1 MQRRAAAALSPVW
14 PGCAV
19 TELRPLPGG
28 ASSLTF
34 VAEVTGAP
42 PGPAGAPRDRVVVKM
57 APPGLAPLRN
67 RDVLRQARVLRA
79 LELVPD
85 VAVPAVHAADSGDPP
100 QTPPLFVM
108 DYVAGESYE
117 PLLTAH
123 GSRGDPPPDDQVAA
137 RALAAV
143 RMLAAL
149 HGQDAAQLGLADE
162 PAITLPEE
170 YAKWAKALATCDLSD
185 DEALLERECRAR
197 LERGASRSRCRRRCC
212 TVTGGSATCN
222 AVGQQVRAVIDWEIW
237 SIGDPRTDL
246 AWMMMWASPDNPG
259 ASSPAAFMIAPQQLL
274 AWYEEAA
281 GRDVDELGW
290 VAGLIRYKSAAT
302 TALLVKNAEQAR
314 RGRRA
319 RRAHA
324 PQHQRHAGLGP
335 RRSCHEQRPADP
347 GWNGV
352 TDSFLLTGKVALVT
366 GGSRGLGRE
375 MVRAFARAG
384 ADVVIAS
391 RDAGVVRGTRQRD
404 RRQRPA
410 GLRWPSAATS
420 ATGTSCQAFLDA
432 VYDRF
437 GRLDVLVN
445 NAGKSPLYPALAEV
459 DERMWDSVLA
469 VNLKGPFRLTAL
481 AGQRMA
487 AGDGGSIINISSTR
501 RRASRGRAC
510 CRTPRPKPVST
521 RSRPGSPWPT
531 ARTSG

>member
-197 LERGASRSRCRRRCC
+197 LERGEPEPLPPAVLHGDWRLGNMQCR
-212 TVTGGSATCN
+212 
-222 AVGQQVRAVIDWEIW
+222 GQQVRAVIDWEIW

-302 TALLVKNAEQAR
+302 TALLVKNAER
-314 RGRRA
+314 RGE
-319 RRAHA
+319 
-324 PQHQRHAGLGP
+324 AGEHVERM
-335 RRSCHEQRPADP
+335 RRSISGAL
-347 GWNGV
+347 GW
-352 TDSFLLTGKVALVT
+352 
-366 GGSRGLGRE
+366 
-375 MVRAFARAG
+375 
-384 ADVVIAS
+384 
-391 RDAGVVRGTRQRD
+391 
-404 RRQRPA
+404 
-410 GLRWPSAATS
+410 
-420 ATGTSCQAFLDA
+420 
-432 VYDRF
+432 
-437 GRLDVLVN
+437 
-445 NAGKSPLYPALAEV
+445 ALA
-459 DERMWDSVLA
+459 VL
-469 VNLKGPFRLTAL
+469 P
-481 AGQRMA
+481 
-487 AGDGGSIINISSTR
+487 
-501 RRASRGRAC
+501 
-510 CRTPRPKPVST
+510 
-521 RSRPGSPWPT
+521 
-531 ARTSG
+531 